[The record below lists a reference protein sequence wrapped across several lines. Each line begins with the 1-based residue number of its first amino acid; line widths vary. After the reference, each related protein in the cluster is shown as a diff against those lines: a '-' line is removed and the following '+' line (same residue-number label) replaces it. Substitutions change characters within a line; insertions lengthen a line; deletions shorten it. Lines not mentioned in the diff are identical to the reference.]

1 MDDFIKMLP
10 YSILTGPADIFYSYS
25 AFNSAVVSLIS
36 VWVLGSKGNFFLVDT
51 VLGSGSKGFSCF
63 PSLITFFIIGS

>member
-1 MDDFIKMLP
+1 MKIFP
-10 YSILTGPADIFYSYS
+10 YSIFTGPADIFYNYS

-36 VWVLGSKGNFFLVDT
+36 VCVLGSKGNFFFVDT
-51 VLGSGSKGFSCF
+51 VLGSGSKGFNCL